1 MIIKILGSGCA
12 NCHQLE
18 KNVKLALTESGISAE
33 IVKVTEF
40 REILKFGVMK
50 TPGLVL
56 DGVLKVSGRVPEVKE
71 IREWIAEL

>member
-12 NCHQLE
+12 NCLQLE
-18 KNVKLALTESGISAE
+18 KNVRLALDESGKSAE
-33 IVKVTEF
+33 IVKVSEF
-40 REILKFGVMK
+40 REILSFGVMK

-71 IREWIAEL
+71 IQEWIAGL